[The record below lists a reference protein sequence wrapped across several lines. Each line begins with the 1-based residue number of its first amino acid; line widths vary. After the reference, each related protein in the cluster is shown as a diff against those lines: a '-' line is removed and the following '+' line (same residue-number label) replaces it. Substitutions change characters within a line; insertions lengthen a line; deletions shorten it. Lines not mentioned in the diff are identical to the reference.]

1 MQDFSVNSDI
11 DWTKPIFEIDH
22 QLYKKYN
29 LSNEE
34 IAFIEENV
42 KAMD

>member
-1 MQDFSVNSDI
+1 MQYFSVDSDI
-11 DWTKPIFEIDH
+11 NWTKPIFEINH

-29 LSNEE
+29 LSNEK

-42 KAMD
+42 KVMD